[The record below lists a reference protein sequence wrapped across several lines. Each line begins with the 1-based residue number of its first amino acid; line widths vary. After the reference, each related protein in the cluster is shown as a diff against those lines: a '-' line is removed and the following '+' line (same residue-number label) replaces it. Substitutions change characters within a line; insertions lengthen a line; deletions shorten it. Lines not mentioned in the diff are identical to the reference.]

1 VRTRGPDTAGR
12 CRPTAG
18 RLKRADL
25 PLEVV
30 ILLIA
35 ALTLLIT
42 GALLFPVSTGA
53 LSYYENGLYG
63 LLLVMFSLQM
73 VALGKTPFGDMT
85 RSRVPL
91 VIGVVIAA
99 VGITT
104 VFIPDVL
111 SEAPRILLFICFCP
125 GGISLLLQ
133 MLLAKAKLRAWRSYG
148 GFFRHLIAS
157 SAAVYVLSIVVG
169 VLVLVPDLLTTEA
182 TAAVVL
188 LYGAAIVYLAL
199 VLRTVYLTY
208 PEAEQPH
215 GRAPLSVDR
224 ALLLVMGVFMVL
236 LGLLLVPVSL
246 GKLPFAGSAQLGL
259 LMVIFAV
266 QMVAAGSTP
275 IGAFTRSWL
284 MIVLGLVFAGLGIV
298 SCIIPDILVPL
309 LTILVGV
316 LNILGGVLTLIK
328 TIGPRLRRT
337 TAAGAPEPSALRK
350 LFAAT
355 VIMNALTIVF
365 GTTML
370 VSGLL
375 PGLVI
380 GVVLAANGCV
390 LLYLVHVLGLL
401 EQLQAG
407 APAAAEQTAGERTV
421 TEPA

>member
-1 VRTRGPDTAGR
+1 M
-12 CRPTAG
+12 
-18 RLKRADL
+18 
-25 PLEVV
+25 
-30 ILLIA
+30 
-35 ALTLLIT
+35 TLLIT
-42 GALLFPVSTGA
+42 GILLFPVTGGA
-53 LSYYENGLYG
+53 LAYYENGLYG

-73 VALGKTPFGDMT
+73 IALGKTPFGDLR

-91 VIGVVIAA
+91 VIGVAIAA

-104 VFIPDVL
+104 VFIPDAL
-111 SEAPRILLFICFCP
+111 SEAPRILLFVCFCP

-133 MLLAKAKLRAWRSYG
+133 MLLGRDKLRAWARYG
-148 GFFRHLIAS
+148 GVFRHLIAS
-157 SAAVYVLSIVVG
+157 TAAVYVLSIVAG
-169 VLVLVPDLLTTEA
+169 VLVLLPDLLTTTA
-182 TAAVVL
+182 TAIVVL
-188 LYGAAIVYLAL
+188 LYGASIVYLAL
-199 VLRTVYLTY
+199 VLRSVYLTY
-208 PEAEQPH
+208 PEAEQQPAD
-215 GRAPLSVDR
+215 APLSVDR

-275 IGAFTRSWL
+275 IGPFTRSWPV
-284 MIVLGLVFAGLGIV
+284 IAFGLVFAALGIV
-298 SCIIPDILVPL
+298 SCIIPDVLVPL
-309 LTILVGV
+309 LTVLVGV
-316 LNILGGVLTLIK
+316 LNILGGMIALGKAIVPRLPRRA
-328 TIGPRLRRT
+328 GPR
-337 TAAGAPEPSALRK
+337 APKPSALRK
-350 LFAAT
+350 LFVAT
-355 VIMNALTIVF
+355 VVMNALTIVF

-407 APAAAEQTAGERTV
+407 TQTAVEQTAAAE
-421 TEPA
+421 PA

>member
-1 VRTRGPDTAGR
+1 MGPPFRLEGPGTRGG
-12 CRPTAG
+12 CRPTTSL
-18 RLKRADL
+18 LKKADL

-30 ILLIA
+30 ILLVV
-35 ALTLLIT
+35 ALTLLLT
-42 GALLFPVSTGA
+42 GILLFPVSTGA
-53 LSYYENGLYG
+53 LAYYENGLYG

-73 VALGKTPFGDMT
+73 IALGKTPFGDMS
-85 RSRVPL
+85 RSKVPL
-91 VIGVVIAA
+91 AIGVVIAA

-104 VFIPDVL
+104 VFIPDFL
-111 SEAPRILLFICFCP
+111 SQAPRILLFICFCP

-133 MLLAKAKLRAWRSYG
+133 MLLSRAKLRAWARYG
-148 GFFRHLIAS
+148 GIFRHLIAS

-169 VLVLVPDLLTTEA
+169 ALVLKPDLLTTAA
-182 TAAVVL
+182 TAVLVL
-188 LYGAAIVYLAL
+188 LYGAAIAYLAL
-199 VLRTVYLTY
+199 VLRVVYLTY
-208 PEAEQPH
+208 PEAERPR
-215 GRAPLSVDR
+215 GRAPLTVDR
-224 ALLLVMGVFMVL
+224 ALLLVMGIFMVL

-284 MIVLGLVFAGLGIV
+284 MIALGLVFAGLGIV
-298 SCIIPDILVPL
+298 SCIIPDVLVPL
-309 LTILVGV
+309 LTVLVGV
-316 LNILGGVLTLIK
+316 LNILGGVIALWKAIVPRLGRGA
-328 TIGPRLRRT
+328 GPR
-337 TAAGAPEPSALRK
+337 APEPSALRK

-401 EQLQAG
+401 DKLQAG
-407 APAAAEQTAGERTV
+407 AQTAAEAAGA

>member
-1 VRTRGPDTAGR
+1 M
-12 CRPTAG
+12 
-18 RLKRADL
+18 L
-25 PLEVV
+25 
-30 ILLIA
+30 A
-35 ALTLLIT
+35 ALALLIT
-42 GALLFPVSTGA
+42 GALLFPVSDGTLA
-53 LSYYENGLYG
+53 YYENGLYG

-73 VALGKTPFGDMT
+73 IALGKTPFGDMG
-85 RSRVPL
+85 RSKLPL

-111 SEAPRILLFICFCP
+111 SEAPRILLFVCFCP
-125 GGISLLLQ
+125 GGVSLLLQ
-133 MLLAKAKLRAWRSYG
+133 MLLAKHKLRAWAGYG
-148 GFFRHLIAS
+148 GVFHHLIAS

-169 VLVLVPDLLTTEA
+169 VLVLLPDLLTTA
-182 TAAVVL
+182 TTAVLVM
-188 LYGAAIVYLAL
+188 LYGASIAYLAL
-199 VLRTVYLTY
+199 VLRIVYLRH

-215 GRAPLSVDR
+215 GPAPLSVDR
-224 ALLLVMGVFMVL
+224 ALLLVMGIFMVL

-284 MIVLGLVFAGLGIV
+284 MIALGLVFAGLGIV
-298 SCIIPDILVPL
+298 SCIIPDVLVPL

-316 LNILGGVLTLIK
+316 LNILGGVLALIK
-328 TIGPRLRRT
+328 AIGPRLRRT
-337 TAAGAPEPSALRK
+337 TAPGAPVPSALRK

-401 EQLQAG
+401 ERLQAG
-407 APAAAEQTAGERTV
+407 APTTAEAAGATA
-421 TEPA
+421 PA